1 MSKKKLL
8 ILPIVTIMVLIM
20 GISVFAGGSPTP
32 FIKIYSGQTDV
43 TDKFTCSDCSKID
56 LSKVS
61 GLQAEINKVNSKLK
75 VSDFNKSKAFVAGYN
90 IVPVNGYAADEDP
103 YKVIILQKVPK
114 DSVGIVVHQKPN
126 KSYEYRVFKGDG
138 DYAYIDKVSDFSPFC
153 LYVAKPSSSPQT
165 GDSAPFYIAAIAVV
179 LLSGGVFF
187 AVCAKKATK
196 KV

>member
-20 GISVFAGGSPTP
+20 GITVFAGGSPTP
-32 FIKIYSGQTDV
+32 FFKVYSGKNDV
-43 TDKFTCSDCSKID
+43 TAYFSGNDCSKID

-61 GLQAEINKVNSKLK
+61 GLQAAINKVNSKLK
-75 VSDFNKSKAFVAGYN
+75 VSDFNKSKNYVAGYN
-90 IVPVNGYAADEDP
+90 IVPVAGYAADEKP
-103 YKVIILQKVPK
+103 YKVVILQKVPK
-114 DSVGIVVHQKPN
+114 GSVGIVVHQKVN
-126 KSYEYRVFKGDG
+126 KSYEYRVFNGDG
-138 DYAYIDKVSDFSPFC
+138 DYAYIDGINDFSPFC

-165 GDSAPFYIAAIAVV
+165 GDSAPIYIAAIAVV

-187 AVCAKKATK
+187 AVRAKKATK